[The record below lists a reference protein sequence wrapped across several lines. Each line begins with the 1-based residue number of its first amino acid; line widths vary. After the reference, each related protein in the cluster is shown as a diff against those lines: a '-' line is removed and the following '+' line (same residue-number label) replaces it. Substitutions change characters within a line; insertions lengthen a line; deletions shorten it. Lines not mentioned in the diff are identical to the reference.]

1 MSQND
6 FNTLSRRTLLKTGGL
21 VFTVG
26 ATGLLSACEGDRPPE
41 GASTLATQSSV
52 SPNIWVTL
60 YPDDRIK
67 IMFAATEMGQ
77 GSMTHVPLILAEEM
91 DAAWDKVEVE
101 TVAVHDQAYGNP
113 IFGNFLYTAGSTA
126 VEGYFDPLRIAGAQ
140 ARLILLNAA
149 AEHWGVPVG
158 ELETEPSLVVHKNS
172 GRSIAYGEIA
182 GFAQMPQTL
191 PSIDKSQ
198 LKPANAYRYIGKSV
212 PRSDVPSKVR
222 GAAEYG
228 IDVSVPDMVYA
239 SVLRAPTQEQT
250 PLSVSDTKARQI
262 KGFIDLVKLPNAVA
276 LVATSYWA
284 AVEAR
289 RLIDVTWSEK
299 IPGSAFNSEDDL
311 ETYAKTAND
320 LSQNGVIW
328 QEIGDVDKA
337 FEGAANTLQ
346 SEYLSDYAY
355 HGAMEPAASVAHV
368 KENGEAE
375 LWVGTQTQSMTIL
388 GVAALLD
395 IPPEKV
401 TLHPMLMGGSF
412 GFRVPLHE
420 QKWAEDAL
428 LISKA
433 IKKPVKVVWSRE
445 DDLKTGLYRPQA
457 AQVMRAAF
465 GEDGSLLGWN
475 QRVASESP
483 LSFMNPI
490 RWKSAEGKDII
501 AMNGTESQHY
511 AIPNKR
517 AEHLIMDRHARVCA
531 LRGVSAS
538 YTAFAAESF
547 VDEVANFAGQ
557 DPLDLRLSL
566 CADAP
571 RARDVLI
578 KLGEV
583 CDWRRRLSLGES
595 EGRGIGLA
603 LAGYKKSL
611 AAGAVELSVDR
622 ATGEIDLHKVWIV
635 ADIGLAVSPRNVEA
649 QLRGSIVYA
658 LSLALKEQ
666 ITIVEGET
674 EQNNFYDYPVLRMN
688 EMPEIET
695 HILPTDNPPTGA
707 GELGVPMVAPA
718 IANAVFAATRA
729 RPRHLPFLPERVLEV
744 LNS

>member
-1 MSQND
+1 MAQHD
-6 FNTLSRRTLLKTGGL
+6 LTVDRRVLLKSGGGL
-21 VFTVG
+21 LFTIG
-26 ATGLLSACEGDRPPE
+26 SAGLVAGCEGEQAIEAP
-41 GASTLATQSSV
+41 GNVSAQSPI

-77 GSMTHVPLILAEEM
+77 GAMTHVPLILAEEM

-149 AEHWGVPVG
+149 ARQWDLPVS
-158 ELETEPSLVVHKNS
+158 ELETEPSFVIHRGS
-172 GRSIAYGEIA
+172 GRRLSYGEIA
-182 GFAQMPQTL
+182 TFAQMPQTL
-191 PSIDKSQ
+191 PSVDNSM
-198 LKPANAYRYIGKSV
+198 LKPIGDYRYIGKSV
-212 PRSDVPSKVR
+212 PRTDVPSKVK

-228 IDVSVPDMVYA
+228 IDVRVPGMLYA
-239 SVLRAPTQEQT
+239 SVLRSPSEGQT
-250 PLSVSDTKARQI
+250 PLSVNADKAR
-262 KGFIDLVKLPNAVA
+262 KASGFVDVVELPNAVA
-276 LVATSYWA
+276 IVGETYWS

-289 RLIDVTWSEK
+289 RALEVTWSDAPSE
-299 IPGSAFNSEDDL
+299 AFDSERDL
-311 ETYAKTAND
+311 EEYAEAAAD
-320 LSQNGVIW
+320 LTKKGTVW
-328 QEIGDVDKA
+328 RDAGDIDTA
-337 FEGAANTLQ
+337 FETAAASLQ
-346 SEYLSDYAY
+346 AEYRSDYAY

-368 KENGEAE
+368 KDTGEAE

-395 IPPEKV
+395 IAPEKV

-412 GFRVPLHE
+412 GFRVPLTE

-433 IKKPVKVVWSRE
+433 IGKPIKVVWSRE
-445 DDLKTGLYRPQA
+445 DDLKTGLYRPVA
-457 AQVMRAAF
+457 AQFMRAALS
-465 GEDGSLLGWN
+465 ESGSLVGWN
-475 QRVASESP
+475 QRVASASP

-490 RWKSAEGKDII
+490 RWKGAEGKDII
-501 AMNGTESQHY
+501 AMNGSESPHY

-517 AEHLIMDRHARVCA
+517 AEHLIMDRRARLCA

-547 VDEVANFAGQ
+547 VDEVAHHTGQ
-557 DPLDLRLSL
+557 DPLDLRLAL

-571 RARDVLI
+571 RVRAVLE

-583 CDWRRRLSLGES
+583 CNWRRDRGE
-595 EGRGIGLA
+595 RGIGLA
-603 LAGYKKSL
+603 LAGYKKSI

-622 ATGEIDLHKVWIV
+622 QTGEIDLHKVWIV
-635 ADIGLAVSPRNVEA
+635 GDIGLVVSPRNAEA
-649 QLRGSIVYA
+649 QMRGGVVYA

-666 ITIVEGET
+666 ITIVNGQT
-674 EQNNFYDYPVLRMN
+674 QQNNFYDYPVLRMN
-688 EMPEIET
+688 EVPDIDV
-695 HILPTDNPPTGA
+695 HILPTDNPPTGV
-707 GELGVPMVAPA
+707 GELGVPMTAPA
-718 IANAVFAATRA
+718 ISNAVYAATGA
-729 RPRHLPFLPERVLEV
+729 RLRHVPFLPARVRAA
-744 LNS
+744 LNA